1 MNKLIYGFLFLL
13 ILHSCSTD
21 TEKKKTD
28 NQSKVK
34 TENTFTAK
42 HIVSPYNGSEFTI
55 GDTVTVKTEGG
66 DAKIDSIIVDIDG
79 FESAKYS
86 VVENEFVIST
96 AKLAVGKH
104 YINVQSF
111 KAGVRKQEN
120 ITAFF
125 KSDIEPKQIKATVV
139 KKYPHS
145 PKSYTQGLTF
155 DEGNFYE
162 GTGQWG
168 ESVLMKVDL
177 ETGKALE
184 TYSLPSEIFGEGIVV
199 YKDEIIQ
206 LSWTAQK
213 AFVFDKKTFKLKNT
227 FTYDTQG
234 WGITNYG
241 DNLIMSDGSNVLYI
255 LEPNTFTVLK
265 QIEVFDNV
273 RAVTNLNELEYID
286 GKIYANVYLT
296 NTIVVINPETGK
308 VEGKI
313 DLTEITP
320 QKFRAEHDLVLN
332 GIAYNKQNKKLYI
345 TGKRWDVLFEIK
357 LDNQ

>member
-1 MNKLIYGFLFLL
+1 MNKILYILL
-13 ILHSCSTD
+13 IAVVLSSCETD
-21 TEKKKTD
+21 KKTTKTD
-28 NQSKVK
+28 NQSEVK
-34 TENTFTAK
+34 TENTFKAK
-42 HIVSPYNGSEFTI
+42 HIVSPYNGSEYAI
-55 GDTVTVKTEGG
+55 GDTIVVKTQGG
-66 DAKIDSIIVDIDG
+66 DANIDSIIVDIDG
-79 FESAKYS
+79 FESAKYTVS
-86 VVENEFVIST
+86 DNEFTILTS
-96 AKLAVGKH
+96 ALMVGKH

-111 KAGVRKQEN
+111 KSGVRKQDN
-120 ITAFF
+120 IAVFF
-125 KSDIEPKQIKATVV
+125 KSDIEPTQITAKVV

-145 PKSYTQGLTF
+145 IKSYTQGLTF

-168 ESVLMKVDL
+168 ESALKKIDL

-206 LSWTAQK
+206 LTWQAQK
-213 AFVFDKKTFKLKNT
+213 AFVFDKNTFELKNT

-241 DNLIMSDGSNVLYI
+241 DNLIMSDGTNVLYV

-265 QIEVFDNV
+265 QIEVYDNV
-273 RAVTNLNELEYID
+273 RAVINLNELEYIN
-286 GKIYANVYLT
+286 GKIYANIYLT
-296 NTIVVINPETGK
+296 NIIVIINPETGK

-320 QKFRAEHDLVLN
+320 QKYRTEHDLVLN
-332 GIAYNKQNKKLYI
+332 GIAYNKQNGKMYI
-345 TGKRWDVLFEIK
+345 TGKRWNVLFEIK
-357 LDNQ
+357 LDN

>member
-1 MNKLIYGFLFLL
+1 MNKLLYILL
-13 ILHSCSTD
+13 IAVVLASCSTD
-21 TEKKKTD
+21 NKTKKTD
-28 NQSKVK
+28 NKSKVK
-34 TENTFTAK
+34 TESTFKAK

-55 GDTVTVKTEGG
+55 GDTITVKTEGG
-66 DAKIDSIIVDIDG
+66 DTKIDSIIVDING

-86 VVENEFVIST
+86 ISDNKFLIST
-96 AKLAVGKH
+96 SALAVGKH
-104 YINVQSF
+104 YINIQSF
-111 KAGVRKQEN
+111 KAGVRKQDN
-120 ITAFF
+120 IAVFF
-125 KSDIEPKQIKATVV
+125 KSDIKPKQIKATVV

-145 PKSYTQGLTF
+145 TKSYTQGLTF

-168 ESVLMKVDL
+168 ESALKKIDL

-184 TYSLPSEIFGEGIVV
+184 TYSLPGEIFGEGIVV

-206 LSWTAQK
+206 LTWQAQK

-241 DNLIMSDGSNVLYI
+241 ENLIMSDGTNILYV

-265 QIEVFDNV
+265 QIEVFDNI
-273 RAVTNLNELEYID
+273 RAVTNLNELEYIN

-296 NTIVVINPETGK
+296 NIIVVINPETGK
-308 VEGKI
+308 VEGRI
-313 DLTEITP
+313 DLTQITP
-320 QKFRAEHDLVLN
+320 KKYRAEHDLVLN

-345 TGKRWDVLFEIK
+345 TGKRWNVLFEIK